1 MSPTRIKFCG
11 ITRIEDALAAADLG
25 VDALG
30 LVFVPGSSR
39 GVDPQFGQAV
49 RRALPPFV
57 TLVALFMDADPV
69 FVAQVLERVQP
80 DALQFHGSEAETDC
94 RRWSRPY
101 VKALPM
107 ASVLDWRDHVG
118 EYPSAQGFVLDSHA
132 AGASGGSGEVFDW
145 SKLSPPHP
153 RPLVLA
159 GGLRPDNVAAAV
171 GRVRPWA
178 VDVSSGIESAPGIKS
193 AALMQSFVEEV
204 RSVVSG

>member
-1 MSPTRIKFCG
+1 MTPARIKFCG

-39 GVDPQFGQAV
+39 SMDLQLGQSV

-57 TLVALFMDADPV
+57 TLVALFMDAEPAW
-69 FVAQVLERVQP
+69 VAQVIERVQP
-80 DALQFHGSEAETDC
+80 DALQFHGSEAESDC
-94 RRWSRPY
+94 RRWGRPY

-118 EYPSAQGFVLDSHA
+118 QYPSAQGFVLDSHA
-132 AGASGGSGEVFDW
+132 AGGSGGSGESFDW
-145 SKLSPPHP
+145 SGLAPPHP

-159 GGLRPDNVAAAV
+159 GGLKPANVAAAV
-171 GRVRPWA
+171 RTVRPWA

-193 AALMQSFVEEV
+193 AALMKSFVEEV
-204 RSVVSG
+204 RRVVSG